1 MNRGLVVIDQL
12 NLEDLISAAKFGA
25 VGAGL

>member
-1 MNRGLVVIDQL
+1 MNRGLVVIDQP
-12 NLEDLISAAKFGA
+12 NLEDLNSPAKFGV